1 MLIKKELAE
10 IPLLPIPKL
19 EKCEKSQTRYIA
31 AVDKVN
37 LPRSGEILVVDFFLR
52 QTKELVVRFL
62 SDGKNYLTCFDWP
75 ATSWTER
82 NPRTEISDYHVDH
95 KADAVDVVMDFLS
108 QPRRSYYTSG
118 LLSIVDGF
126 CSQRNEEY
134 RERKAQQRRDIR
146 NAHFA
151 MYPPLPENLATY
163 CDEHVFNHGYLFI
176 APKDKNGKR
185 EGFCS
190 MCGEHF
196 EADPGARSGRLT
208 VCPKCGRVG
217 MYRAMWN
224 KADVEN
230 KARICVA
237 AKVDGQLLLRW
248 VNVCRTYAWPE
259 FKCSYDFD
267 DYAYNLHLNT
277 PRGPVTYFYKYIPIP
292 FQYCHDWYRGKNGDF
307 CYDYSYVY
315 TDNLKE
321 VFGERYYNV
330 DLQAGLAGKDTEIQF
345 AVLLN
350 KLKNNPA
357 AEYLFKLN
365 MPALAAKADYF
376 YAAGQEE
383 KTGFSSVLG
392 VSKQL
397 LPLYSSM
404 NVTFMEH
411 KVIKAY
417 GKWVTPEEL
426 TAYRA
431 LGDISGSTDT
441 VIRLL
446 QQMSFGRFVRYFT
459 KQRALN
465 RKKSIGYLITR
476 YRDYI
481 DMSKGLKVDLSHKS
495 VRFPANCVEAHDKIL
510 ARFNE
515 VKHEA
520 ENVLFAET
528 VKPLYASFGNLAEYE
543 KNGFCI
549 VLPQKRS
556 DLTTEGQSLN
566 HCVGGDGY
574 YKRHIAG
581 TQMIFFVR
589 KVENRGK
596 PFFTMEIDMATYKIR
611 QLYGFGDCSAPK
623 DVRQFAEGF
632 AKKLA
637 APAHAN
643 RQAS

>member
-10 IPLLPIPKL
+10 IPVLPIPKL
-19 EKCEKSQTRYIA
+19 EKCERSNSGYIA

-37 LPRSGEILVVDFFLR
+37 LPRSGEILVVDFFEKKAKR
-52 QTKELVVRFL
+52 HVIRFL
-62 SDGKNYLTCFDWP
+62 SDGKNYLTCCGWP
-75 ATSWTER
+75 ATSWMER
-82 NPRTEISDYHVDH
+82 NPRTEICGGYVDH
-95 KADAVDVVMDFLS
+95 KANDVDLVKDFLN
-108 QPRRSYYTSG
+108 QPRRSYYSSG

-134 RERKAQQRRDIR
+134 RERKAQQRYDLQQ
-146 NAHFA
+146 AHFS
-151 MYPPLPENLATY
+151 MFPPLPENLATY
-163 CDEHVFNHGYLFI
+163 CENHVFDHGYLFI
-176 APKDKNGKR
+176 APKDKKGKR

-190 MCGEHF
+190 LCGEHF

-208 VCPKCGRVG
+208 VCPKCGRVA

-224 KADVEN
+224 KNDVEN
-230 KARICVA
+230 KAKICIA

-248 VNVCRTYAWPE
+248 VKVCRTYAWPE

-277 PRGPVTYFYKYIPIP
+277 PRGPVTYFYKYMPIA
-292 FQYCHDWYRGKNGDF
+292 FHYCWDWYRGKNGDY

-315 TDNLKE
+315 TGNLKE

-345 AVLLN
+345 AILLN

-365 MPALAAKADYF
+365 MPALAAKADCLPIE
-376 YAAGQEE
+376 GQ
-383 KTGFSSVLG
+383 GFSGVLG

-397 LPLYSSM
+397 LPLYRSM

-411 KVIKAY
+411 KVIRNY
-417 GKWVTPEEL
+417 GKWITPEEL

-431 LGDISGSTDT
+431 LGDLDHNTET
-441 VIRLL
+441 VIQLL
-446 QQMSFGRFVRYFT
+446 KQMSFGRFIRYFA
-459 KQRALN
+459 KQREAN
-465 RKKSIGYLITR
+465 PKQRIGYLVTQ

-481 DMSKGLKVDLSHKS
+481 DMSVGLKVDLSHKS

-515 VKHEA
+515 CKQEIENEA
-520 ENVLFAET
+520 FIEA
-528 VKPLYASFGNLAEYE
+528 VKPLYAGFGSLAEYE

-581 TQMIFFVR
+581 TKMIFFVR
-589 KVENRGK
+589 KVEDREK
-596 PFFTMEIDMATYKIR
+596 PFFTMEIDMTDFRIC
-611 QLYGFGDCSAPK
+611 QLYGFSDCSAPK

-632 AKKLA
+632 ARKLA
-637 APAHAN
+637 APASAE
-643 RQAS
+643 RRTA